1 MENENCASF
10 PSESSSKKVD
20 RVFELIC
27 LTLNF
32 HSICPLRC
40 VSATPAELIRFTWV
54 NVSIPTRSAALR
66 ICSIPAPAVRSPPRR
81 TSISGRCHTT
91 HNAAIQLNS
100 ARSRQEVKHRNNKQ
114 HPVTFQNKTLR
125 VDTSTQISK
134 KRQTQALLLILQS
147 GTLRVVVFNNTDQWP
162 WSQVIMWLS
171 QELLSL
177 VTPAVYHTMRGGLKS
192 QPVEIAGQRSK
203 TGSEPQRSRPVSS
216 GNWGLCISF
225 DVTNAH
231 AYIALHQ
238 LRQWQHIQIQKH
250 VKTHTYG
257 KLEPKNVW
265 HFNFNSNNELLL
277 FLFVWFG

>member
-1 MENENCASF
+1 MS
-10 PSESSSKKVD
+10 V
-20 RVFELIC
+20 
-27 LTLNF
+27 
-32 HSICPLRC
+32 
-40 VSATPAELIRFTWV
+40 
-54 NVSIPTRSAALR
+54 ALR
-66 ICSIPAPAVRSPPRR
+66 LRHASGTDTFHLSQCVNPHQVRCTAYLLHPSSGSPEPS
-81 TSISGRCHTT
+81 TQDFYFWQMPE

-134 KRQTQALLLILQS
+134 KRHTQALLLILQS